1 MTKLY
6 LYVCRYLTVLL
17 MCGVFAAAA
26 QEITVTGNVK
36 SGDDNSP
43 LPGVTIAV
51 KGTSNG
57 TVTDGEGNYKI
68 SVGSNALLLFS
79 FIGYETHEIAVGSQT
94 VIDVSLAPSASTLNE
109 VVVIGYG
116 SAKVKDLTGS
126 VAAIGPESFTKGVI
140 ASPDQL
146 LQGRMSG
153 VVITPSSGEPGAAS
167 TVNIRGTSSITG
179 NNLPLYVVDGV
190 PLDNS
195 TGTSGS
201 ASGIEGTSTPK
212 NPLIFLNPAD
222 IASMTVLK
230 DASAA
235 AIYGSRGANGVIL
248 VTTKSGSGMG
258 KKGQFSFG
266 TYLAVANPRNRYN
279 LLNGPDFLN
288 GVQAANISAGVS
300 PAAAAA
306 AVAGPP
312 VNNGA
317 NTNWQD
323 QIYRQAISQGYNLGW
338 GMSSGKSTLRLS
350 GNIENQEGILKHSN
364 LQRMT
369 GRLNFSTKF
378 LNDKLVLNV
387 SSTFSNVKDSYA
399 PNTNNAGYQGSLV
412 GAMISYNP
420 TNPVYSSTGPN
431 GYFDLLDGNRN
442 PVAMLNQFTDND
454 NINRMLSNINASY
467 EITKGLVFKSTFGLN
482 TSQSVRKAFADPR
495 IPSAWNLA
503 NTTPAT
509 SSGQSFGINYN
520 NPVNGNGRATNQ
532 YVNTMSAL
540 AEETLTYD
548 KTIGNS
554 TINAL
559 GGYSFQTYQT
569 NSYGNVGWG
578 LKTPVVKEGDPF
590 IKDINNFTNIAP
602 AYISQNAQY
611 SIQSYFARVNYG
623 FMDKYLITGT
633 VRVDGSS
640 KFGSANKYG
649 VFPAGAIKWKLL
661 KESFTENNLGRLFS
675 EFSFRT
681 NYGQIGNQDPL
692 TPYSAVNLNQTMVD
706 PATGKSITALD
717 HQGNPNLKWEVAT
730 TTGVGLDWAIKSSRL
745 SGTIDYF
752 HTERR
757 NMIFFGPTPGGFS
770 ATSNYYSNLKGI
782 VVNSGVE
789 FNFHYEAIIKGKFN
803 WNIDYNQTFY
813 NNTTKN
819 FPYTINTGQVN
830 GQGLSGA
837 YAQTITNGHS
847 LYTFNMP
854 VFQGFDTNGYAKYA
868 DGSKNQL
875 VGSALPKFAAGLTNN
890 FTYGNWSLQVFLQ
903 TQTGFYVYNNT
914 ANALF
919 LKGSLKTAHNVTAA
933 AANSP
938 ESGINPGSVSTRF
951 LEKGNFIR
959 LQNVQLNYKFN
970 LNSKVI
976 HSLNVNVS
984 GQNLAL
990 WTKYS
995 GLDPQVNVD
1004 HSLNGVPSRGFDYV
1018 GYPQPRTITLG
1029 VNMTF

>member
-1 MTKLY
+1 MNRLY
-6 LYVCRYLTVLL
+6 LNVRRYLSVLMVLL
-17 MCGVFAAAA
+17 AFSAFA
-26 QEITVTGNVK
+26 QKTVTGKVTSAEDGSPVPGANV
-36 SGDDNSP
+36 
-43 LPGVTIAV
+43 LE
-51 KGTSNG
+51 KGTGNG
-57 TVTDGEGNYKI
+57 SVTDADGKFSI
-68 SVGSNALLLFS
+68 SVGNNATLVVS
-79 FIGYETHEIAVGSQT
+79 FLGYATQEIVVGNQT
-94 VIDVSLAPSASTLNE
+94 SVNVDLQADTKSLSE
-109 VVVIGYG
+109 VVVVGYG
-116 SAKVKDLTGS
+116 TVKAKDLTGS
-126 VAAIGPESFTKGVI
+126 VATVTTENFTKGVI
-140 ASPDQL
+140 SSPDQL
-146 LQGRMSG
+146 LQGRTPG
-153 VVITPSSGEPGAAS
+153 LVITPSSGEPGAAS

-179 NNLPLYVVDGV
+179 NNTPLYVVDGV

-195 TGTSGS
+195 TGTSS
-201 ASGIEGTSTPK
+201 TTSGIEGTSTPK

-222 IASMTVLK
+222 IESMTVLK

-235 AIYGSRGANGVIL
+235 AIYGSRGANGVII
-248 VTTKSGSGMG
+248 VTTKSGKGIG
-258 KKGQFSFG
+258 KKGQFSFS
-266 TYLAVANPRNRYN
+266 TYQAVATPRSRYN
-279 LLNGPDFLN
+279 LLNASDFLK
-288 GVQAANISAGVS
+288 GVEAANISAGVS

-306 AVAGPP
+306 AIAGPP

-323 QIYRQAISQGYNLGW
+323 QIYRTAISSGYNLGW
-338 GMSSGKSTLRLS
+338 GMSTGKSSLRLS
-350 GNIENQEGILKHSN
+350 GNIENQQGILKHSD

-369 GRLNFSTKF
+369 GRVNYTTKL
-378 LNDKLVLNV
+378 LNDKLVINV

-412 GAMISYNP
+412 GSMISYNP
-420 TNPVYSSTGPN
+420 TNPIYSSTGPN

-442 PVAMLNQFTDND
+442 PVAMLNEFTDND
-454 NINRMLSNINASY
+454 NINRTLSNLNASY
-467 EITKGLVFKSTFGLN
+467 EIVKGLVFKSTFGLN

-495 IPSAWNLA
+495 IPTAWGLG
-503 NTTPAT
+503 NTQPAT
-509 SSGQSFGINYN
+509 SSGQSFGINYQ
-520 NPVNGNGRATNQ
+520 NPITGNGRGTYQ
-532 YVNTMSAL
+532 YLNTVSYL

-559 GGYSFQTYQT
+559 GGYSYQTYQT
-569 NSYGNVGWG
+569 NSYGNVYWG
-578 LKTPVVKEGDPF
+578 LYTPVVNASDNF
-590 IKDINNFTNIAP
+590 IKDKSGFKNVAQ
-602 AYISQNAQY
+602 AYIPQNTQY

-640 KFGSANKYG
+640 KFGAANRYG
-649 VFPAGAIKWKLL
+649 VFPAGAIKWKML
-661 KESFTENNLGRLFS
+661 KESFAENSLGRLFS
-675 EFSFRT
+675 DLSFRT

-706 PATGKSITALD
+706 PSTGNPITALD

-752 HTERR
+752 NTQRK

-813 NNTTKN
+813 HNTTKD

-837 YAQTITNGHS
+837 YAQTITNGYS

-868 DGSKNQL
+868 DGGANQL

-890 FTYGNWSLQVFLQ
+890 FTYGNWSLQIFLQ
-903 TQTGFYVYNNT
+903 AQTGFYVYNNT

-919 LKGSLKTAHNVTAA
+919 LKGSLKTAHNVSYATY
-933 AANSP
+933 NSP

-951 LEKGNFIR
+951 LEKGDFLR
-959 LQNVQLNYKFN
+959 LQNVQLNYRFD

-976 HSLNVNVS
+976 HSLAINVS

-1018 GYPQPRTITLG
+1018 GYPRPRTFTLG
-1029 VNMTF
+1029 LNMTF